1 MYKKKIIC
9 FIKYY
14 LPGYKSGGP
23 VRTIANLIEKIG
35 NDYFFDIV
43 TSDRDVYDSNSFQN
57 IKVDDWNEAHNSR
70 IFYSSSFI
78 SFLCKLPIFFR
89 SKSYDYI
96 YLNSFFSFQFSI
108 IVLINIFLKIIPQTK
123 IIIAPRGEFSL
134 SALTIKKFRKNF
146 YLSIFKLFNLDQD
159 IVWQAS
165 SIYELNDIK
174 NIFKRRKL
182 NIKIAPDIPEIN
194 FDRKDN
200 NLKLSMNPLKI
211 IFLSRISSIK
221 NLDFAIEVLKEL
233 KINVHFEIVGPIC
246 DKHFWEYCITLL
258 KELPLNISYSYLG
271 AINHKEVG
279 KKISNNHLFFLPT
292 KSENYGHT
300 IFESLSVGTPVLISN
315 QTPWR
320 NLSDHNVGWDIPL
333 LNKFDFV
340 HSINYMAKLSQKEY
354 EQKRLDSVKFVKKKI
369 NINKILKSNKELFCQ

>member
-1 MYKKKIIC
+1 MHKKKIIC

-23 VRTIANLIEKIG
+23 VRTIANLIDKIG
-35 NDYFFDIV
+35 NDHFFDIV
-43 TSDRDVYDSNSFQN
+43 TSDRDVYDLNSFQN
-57 IKVDDWNEAHNSR
+57 IKVDDWNEAYNSR
-70 IFYSSSFI
+70 IFYSSNFI
-78 SFLCKLPIFFR
+78 SYIYKLPIFFKR
-89 SKSYDYI
+89 KSYDYI

-108 IVLINIFLKIIPQTK
+108 IVLIIILLKIIPRTK

-134 SALTIKKFRKNF
+134 SALKIKKFRKTF
-146 YLSIFKLFNLDQD
+146 YLRIFMLFNLDQNV
-159 IVWQAS
+159 IWQAS
-165 SIYELNDIK
+165 STYELNDIK
-174 NIFKRRKL
+174 KIFNRRIL

-194 FDRKDN
+194 FDRKDY
-200 NLKLSMNPLKI
+200 NLNLTMNPLKI

-246 DKHFWEYCITLL
+246 DKDFWQYCLNLL
-258 KELPLNISYSYLG
+258 KELPFNISYSYLG
-271 AINHKEVG
+271 SINHKDVG

-300 IFESLSVGTPVLISN
+300 IFESLTVGTPVLISN

-320 NLSDHNVGWDIPL
+320 KLSDHNAGWDIPL
-333 LNKFDFV
+333 VNKFDFV
-340 HSINYMAKLSQKEY
+340 HSINNMSKLSQKEY

-369 NINKILKSNKELFCQ
+369 NINKILKSNKELFC

>member
-23 VRTIANLIEKIG
+23 VRTIANLINKIG
-35 NDYFFDIV
+35 NDYFFHIV
-43 TSDRDVYDSNSFQN
+43 TSDRDVYDLNSFQN
-57 IKVDDWNEAHNSR
+57 IKVDDWNEAYNSR
-70 IFYSSSFI
+70 IFYI
-78 SFLCKLPIFFR
+78 SNFLYFLYKFPRFFR
-89 SKSYDYI
+89 RESYDYI

-108 IVLINIFLKIIPQTK
+108 IVIIMLYLKIIPRTK

-134 SALTIKKFRKNF
+134 SALSIKKFRKII
-146 YLSIFKLFNLDQD
+146 YLNIFKFLNLDQD
-159 IVWQAS
+159 VIWQAS
-165 SIYELNDIK
+165 SVYELNDIQ
-174 NIFKRRKL
+174 NIFKSRIL

-194 FDRKDN
+194 LDRNVN
-200 NLKLSMNPLKI
+200 NLSLSMNPLKI

-221 NLDFAIEVLKEL
+221 NLDFAIKVLKEL

-246 DKHFWEYCITLL
+246 DKDFWDYCLKLL
-258 KELPLNISYSYLG
+258 KELPFNISYSYLG
-271 AINHKEVG
+271 SIDHKEVG
-279 KKISNNHLFFLPT
+279 EIISQNHLFFLPT

-320 NLSDHNVGWDIPL
+320 DLSKHNAGWDISL
-333 LNKFDFV
+333 LNKLDFV
-340 HSINYMAKLSQKEY
+340 DSINNIAKLSPKEY
-354 EQKRLDSVKFVKKKI
+354 EKKRLDSVKFVKNKI
-369 NINKILKSNKELFCQ
+369 NIEKILKSNKELFC